1 MAYRTKTNIAL
12 FALVLALASSAFLAY
27 ASAAPSNNGTAAVQS
42 SGGTTTVPSS
52 GTTSGAVQSSGGVAV
67 TPPAGGGTGT
77 VAPAATSALPR
88 TGASSWPLVFF
99 GLALVACGAG
109 FVLLRRRPESQ
120 V

>member
-1 MAYRTKTNIAL
+1 MGYRAKTNIAL

-27 ASAAPSNNGTAAVQS
+27 ASAAPSNNGTAAVES

-52 GTTSGAVQSSGGVAV
+52 GATSGVGSSGGVAV
-67 TPPAGGGTGT
+67 TPPAGGT

-88 TGASSWPLVFF
+88 TGASSWPLVIF
-99 GLALVACGAG
+99 GLALVACGTG
-109 FVLLRRRPESQ
+109 FVLLRRRSESH

>member
-1 MAYRTKTNIAL
+1 MGYRAKTNIAL

-27 ASAAPSNNGTAAVQS
+27 ASAAPSNNGTAAVES

-52 GTTSGAVQSSGGVAV
+52 GSTSAVGSSGGVAV
-67 TPPAGGGTGT
+67 TPPAGGT

-88 TGASSWPLVFF
+88 TGASSWPLVIF
-99 GLALVACGAG
+99 GLALVACGTG
-109 FVLLRRRPESQ
+109 FVLLRRRSESH